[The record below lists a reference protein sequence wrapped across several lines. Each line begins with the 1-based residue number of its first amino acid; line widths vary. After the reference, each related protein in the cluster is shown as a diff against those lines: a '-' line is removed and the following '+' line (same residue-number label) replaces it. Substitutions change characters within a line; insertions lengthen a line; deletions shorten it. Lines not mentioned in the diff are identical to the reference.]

1 MKHRAWLLIP
11 LAAAWA
17 SAGGAQDIHKCVG
30 VGDGGVA
37 YQNVPC
43 SGAQVDAG
51 FLRLPGYAD
60 PPQRDGASLPP
71 AEAAQVA
78 APADTPDASGDP
90 ASVQDSQQA
99 FPYRASI
106 SLGMTDDQVLNIP
119 SWGRPSR
126 IERSGR
132 HRGWRETWIYD
143 RDPGLEAARQLS
155 FVDGRLTSI
164 DVGATSLH
172 LASASQ

>member
-1 MKHRAWLLIP
+1 M
-11 LAAAWA
+11 
-17 SAGGAQDIHKCVG
+17 
-30 VGDGGVA
+30 
-37 YQNVPC
+37 
-43 SGAQVDAG
+43 
-51 FLRLPGYAD
+51 
-60 PPQRDGASLPP
+60 
-71 AEAAQVA
+71 
-78 APADTPDASGDP
+78 
-90 ASVQDSQQA
+90 QDSQQA

-164 DVGATSLH
+164 DVGAT
-172 LASASQ
+172 